1 MHIAKNDF
9 VIFAHITNKAGID
22 IVNLSMG
29 IQKGKY
35 DGSNDAYRR
44 LVNESDEK
52 VCKQKS

>member
-9 VIFAHITNKAGID
+9 GVFAHIPNKAGRD

-35 DGSNDAYRR
+35 DGSNGAYRR
-44 LVNESDEK
+44 PVNESDEK
-52 VCKQKS
+52 VCK